1 VLRDGGGSGILFLS
15 AQPRAD
21 FMKGLQ
27 METMKQDC
35 AARIASELD
44 SLNEQL
50 NTMMDNPN
58 HDDYFDEPA
67 LSIDTYKMTKVCFS
81 YGGPSSYLEI
91 MTDSDNDIV
100 SVVFRFSDW
109 FDTATKTVE
118 KGSPAYTYAQN
129 LIEKMEG

>member
-1 VLRDGGGSGILFLS
+1 
-15 AQPRAD
+15 
-21 FMKGLQ
+21 
-27 METMKQDC
+27 METMKQNDC

-50 NTMMDNPN
+50 NTMMENQN

-67 LSIDTYKMTKVCFS
+67 LSIDTYKMIKVCFS

-91 MTDSDNDIV
+91 TTNSDNDIV

-118 KGSPAYTYAQN
+118 KGSPAYLYAQN
-129 LIEKMEG
+129 LIETMEE